1 MTPGADSFTIDS
13 PEGALAGWRF
23 GAASS
28 SATVLCVPSFGRSV
42 RDFGRLAGDLAQ
54 AGFQVILP
62 ETRGIR
68 PAGRALAGLTQDG
81 LARDAL
87 AVLDGLGIARAHLV
101 GHAFGNRVV
110 RTAASLAPERV
121 DSVIL
126 LAAGGA
132 VAIAPDIRQALEA
145 CFRLDLPEEER
156 LRAVRLAFFAEG
168 SDPTVWRDGWYPDVA
183 AAQMRAADA
192 VVGGDWMAAGGRPI
206 LAVQP
211 LEDKVAPPEA
221 SRRLRDR
228 LGAQVTVADVA
239 GAGHAL
245 LPEKPQEVARIL
257 AEWLGRYRDGCS
269 ISP

>member
-1 MTPGADSFTIDS
+1 MTSGATAFRIDS
-13 PEGALAGWRF
+13 KDGALAGWRW
-23 GAASS
+23 GAVA
-28 SATVLCVPSFGRSV
+28 APCVLCVPSFGRSV
-42 RDFGRLAGDLAQ
+42 RDFDRLAADLAA

-62 ETRGIR
+62 ETRGIPPCGR
-68 PAGRALAGLTQDG
+68 PLDGLSQAD

-110 RTAASLAPERV
+110 RTAASLVPERI
-121 DSVIL
+121 DSIIL

-132 VAIAPDIRQALEA
+132 VAIAPEIRRALED
-145 CFRLDLPEEER
+145 CFRLDMPEAER
-156 LRAVRLAFFAEG
+156 MRAVRLAFFAEG
-168 SDPTVWRDGWYPDVA
+168 SDPSVWRDGWYPDVA
-183 AAQMRAADA
+183 TAQMRAADD

-228 LGAQVTVADVA
+228 LGAQVTVADIA

-245 LPEKPQEVARIL
+245 LPEKPGETARIL
-257 AEWLGRYRDGCS
+257 IEWLTARSGVCS
-269 ISP
+269 SAS